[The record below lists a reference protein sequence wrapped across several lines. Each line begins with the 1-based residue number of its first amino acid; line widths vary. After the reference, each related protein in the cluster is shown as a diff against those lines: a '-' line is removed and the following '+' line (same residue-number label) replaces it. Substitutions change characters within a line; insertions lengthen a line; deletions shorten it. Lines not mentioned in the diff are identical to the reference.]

1 MKVFFVVDIGGTGV
15 KFGAFDQNGQ
25 LIDKWSILTNLS
37 DSGQKIIPDVVK
49 SINTYIARKEGLYN
63 IGGIGM
69 GIPGPVDKKGYVKT
83 CVNLHWTE
91 FNPVEELKKEFPDV
105 AIAAGNDA
113 NVAALGEY
121 YRGAGKEYSSMMLIT
136 LGTGVGGGIVI
147 DGKVLLGANG
157 LAGEVGHISGGIAET
172 EKCNCG
178 NVGCID
184 QFASATGIVRIMKK
198 LLNEQD
204 GFSKLCNKEKFT
216 AKDVCMAAEQGDE
229 LALQCID
236 ICMSALGTG
245 LAFFSHAFDPEVY
258 VIGGGVSRAGGL
270 IIDVIK
276 KAYLKRLFLID
287 KGADIKLATLGNDAG
302 IIGACMLVM
311 NGE

>member
-1 MKVFFVVDIGGTGV
+1 MKVFFGVDIGGTGI
-15 KFGAFDQNGQ
+15 KFGAFDENGQ
-25 LIDKWSILTNLS
+25 LLEKWSLPTDLS
-37 DSGQKIIPDVVK
+37 DSGKKIIPDVAK
-49 SINTYIARKEGLYN
+49 SIRTYIDNMTGSYE
-63 IGGIGM
+63 ISGIGM
-69 GIPGPVDKKGYVKT
+69 GIPGPVDKSGYVKT

-91 FNPVEELKKEFPDV
+91 FNPVEELKKEFPSV
-105 AIAAGNDA
+105 LIAAGNDA

-121 YRGAGKEYSSMMLIT
+121 YKGAGKEYSSMMLIT

-147 DGKVLLGANG
+147 DGNVLLGANG
-157 LAGEVGHISGGIAET
+157 LAGEIGHISGGVEET

-198 LLNEQD
+198 LLNEHD
-204 GFSKLCNKEKFT
+204 IFSKLRNTENLT
-216 AKDVCMAAEQGDE
+216 AKDVCMAAEQGDA

-236 ICMSALGTG
+236 ICMGALGTG
-245 LAFFSHAFDPEVY
+245 LAYFSHAFDPEAY
-258 VIGGGVSRAGGL
+258 VIGGGVSKAGNL
-270 IIDVIK
+270 IINSIK
-276 KAYLKRLFLID
+276 KAYLKKMFLMK
-287 KGADIKLATLGNDAG
+287 KGADIKVATLGNDAG